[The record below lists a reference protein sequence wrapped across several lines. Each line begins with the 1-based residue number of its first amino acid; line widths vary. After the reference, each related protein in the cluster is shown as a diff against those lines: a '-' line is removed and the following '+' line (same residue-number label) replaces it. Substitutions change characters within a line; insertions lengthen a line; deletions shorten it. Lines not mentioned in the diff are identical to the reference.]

1 MSRDTLRYLSI
12 AGLLGIAILASAV
25 LMARRPANLR
35 PFSAH
40 TFAADID
47 NWRQTDQWRIV
58 ETPYDFRLGPNLA
71 SLPLEI
77 GAWKGQDI
85 PQTNLEV
92 FILLEPEQ
100 YIFRRYEDS
109 AGRALWLSL
118 IGSRKSK
125 SFHPPQICYST
136 DGWQTALS
144 AAPIPLRDG
153 DIYALYL
160 DAGKGSQRHFV
171 WYFYL
176 WPDEGRDPAAG
187 LVLFKVTVPAAAED
201 TSPQEA
207 LDIAQDFVSSI
218 FTRAS
223 RPTK

>member
-35 PFSAH
+35 SSSAH
-40 TFAADID
+40 TFVADID

-71 SLPLEI
+71 DLPLEV

-100 YIFRRYEDS
+100 YIFRRYEDA
-109 AGRALWLSL
+109 AGRTLWLSL

-144 AAPIPLRDG
+144 AVPIPLREG

-160 DAGKGSQRHFV
+160 GASKGSQRHFV

-187 LVLFKVTVPAAAED
+187 LVLFKVTVPANGD
-201 TSPQEA
+201 ISSQEA
-207 LDIAQDFVSSI
+207 LAIAQDFVSSV

-223 RPTK
+223 RPPK